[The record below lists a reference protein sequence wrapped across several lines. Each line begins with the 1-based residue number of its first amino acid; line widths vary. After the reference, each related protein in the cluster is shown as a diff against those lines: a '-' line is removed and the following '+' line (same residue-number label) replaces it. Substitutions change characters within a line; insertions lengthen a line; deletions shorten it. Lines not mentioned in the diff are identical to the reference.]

1 MITAW
6 LEVSHECQTPGKHTW
21 VFSTYRKLLPWY
33 SPPTGVYFFVPNE
46 LSTFIPHLLHS
57 IQSLSLLQPS
67 CSRQMSFYPPPHWR
81 PPTHPTQPPPLGPV
95 SASAV
100 IFHRSASEAASPHLL
115 PQVPPTSEAASATWS
130 EPHGPMPSVKSPS
143 ARPSSAEWFALILVL
158 QENQPCRVFEVRW
171 KKKNGFRF
179 SPKV

>member
-1 MITAW
+1 MNVRRQENIPEYFPRIENCYHDT
-6 LEVSHECQTPGKHTW
+6 
-21 VFSTYRKLLPWY
+21 LP
-33 SPPTGVYFFVPNE
+33 PQVYIFFVPNE

-115 PQVPPTSEAASATWS
+115 PQVPPTSEAASAT
-130 EPHGPMPSVKSPS
+130 
-143 ARPSSAEWFALILVL
+143 
-158 QENQPCRVFEVRW
+158 
-171 KKKNGFRF
+171 
-179 SPKV
+179 